1 MKIIIIA
8 IFYIYNIGC
17 LCSQSDSIYTQVDI
31 PPLFEGCNDPLISPE
46 QQQACSA
53 PQLMAFIRQH
63 IIYPDSAK
71 ANQIEGVVVV
81 QFLVDAQG
89 RVSSAELLRTI
100 GHGCGQEALR
110 IVRMFPDFSPA
121 MKEGKAVASKMTL
134 PIRFKIIDESATER
148 FYQLQWGNIYK
159 NTISQEELA
168 ILLKQGMEVRDFY
181 GNIYSLKKLEINYI
195 LKNRIKTEKGN
206 SGILTSSML
215 KMLQKAKAKG
225 VIVLIA
231 KIEKD
236 VQTIEVV
243 REFSILPSPKK

>member
-1 MKIIIIA
+1 MREFLLIILYL
-8 IFYIYNIGC
+8 FSVGYLY
-17 LCSQSDSIYTQVDI
+17 SQSDSVYTQVDI
-31 PPLFEGCNDPLISPE
+31 PPLFEGCNDPLISAE

-53 PQLMAFIRQH
+53 PQLMKFIRQH

-71 ANQIEGVVVV
+71 VHQIEGVVVV

-89 RVSSAELLRTI
+89 RVSSAELLRNI
-100 GHGCGQEALR
+100 GYGCGQEALR
-110 IVRMFPDFSPA
+110 IVRMFPDFEPA
-121 MKEGKAVASKMTL
+121 MKDGNPVASKMTL

-148 FYQLQWGNIYK
+148 FYQLQWGNIYRSS
-159 NTISQEELA
+159 ISKAELA
-168 ILLKQGMEVRDFY
+168 ILLKQGIEVRDFY
-181 GNIYSLKKLEINYI
+181 GNIYAIKKLEINYI
-195 LKNRIKTEKGN
+195 LKNKIKTEKGN

-215 KMLQKAKAKG
+215 KMLQKAKPKG

-243 REFSILPSPKK
+243 REFTIQK